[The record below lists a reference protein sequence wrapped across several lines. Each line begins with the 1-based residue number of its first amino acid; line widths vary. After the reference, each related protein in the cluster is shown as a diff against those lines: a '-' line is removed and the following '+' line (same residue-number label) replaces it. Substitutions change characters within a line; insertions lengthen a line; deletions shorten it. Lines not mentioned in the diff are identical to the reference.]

1 MSIGPTHRK
10 NWPLVLV
17 VGFEPT
23 RMKYSM
29 DFKSIASAYYA
40 TPTNIGDSDG
50 IRTHVTAVKEQCL
63 RPLDH
68 RVIFYI
74 LYFAQVSLSI
84 ILHNCFILCCLI
96 CGKTSNC
103 CPEFLWNESTAKTT
117 LLYCKKIEQKIFINK
132 DNKNRQKVYY
142 TENIFS
148 AIYFKQ

>member
-10 NWPLVLV
+10 NWSLVLV

-29 DFKSIASAYYA
+29 DFKSIASACSA
-40 TPTNIGDSDG
+40 TPANIGDSDG

-96 CGKTSNC
+96 CEKTSNC
-103 CPEFLWNESTAKTT
+103 CHEFLWNESTAKTT
-117 LLYCKKIEQKIFINK
+117 LLYCK
-132 DNKNRQKVYY
+132 
-142 TENIFS
+142 EN
-148 AIYFKQ
+148 